1 MERLLQTFETPFR
14 DTDGDTYDVQVYG
27 RSRPGDTWEGWL
39 VFTRQRDGVRYI
51 TQTETTQPSSEAV
64 LYWAT
69 GLSTTYFDG
78 AFVRARGP
86 APIVSISGPVPPLR
100 DVTAD
105 ERTYLR
111 RLNELEQRVLTLF
124 RHAGATRLAT
134 QGIFN
139 VLPNAHAD
147 VVRALEHL
155 EKERRFLVRR
165 TEGGN
170 DWLILTQ
177 DGVRAAGIRDATEAT
192 LAQ

>member
-1 MERLLQTFETPFR
+1 M
-14 DTDGDTYDVQVYG
+14 
-27 RSRPGDTWEGWL
+27 
-39 VFTRQRDGVRYI
+39 
-51 TQTETTQPSSEAV
+51 
-64 LYWAT
+64 
-69 GLSTTYFDG
+69 
-78 AFVRARGP
+78 RARGP
-86 APIVSISGPVPPLR
+86 AQVIPTNGPVPPLR

-124 RHAGATRLAT
+124 RHAGTTRLST
-134 QGIFN
+134 QGVFN
-139 VLPNAHAD
+139 ILPNAHAD
-147 VVRALEHL
+147 VVRAVEHL
-155 EKERRFLVRR
+155 EKERRFLIRR